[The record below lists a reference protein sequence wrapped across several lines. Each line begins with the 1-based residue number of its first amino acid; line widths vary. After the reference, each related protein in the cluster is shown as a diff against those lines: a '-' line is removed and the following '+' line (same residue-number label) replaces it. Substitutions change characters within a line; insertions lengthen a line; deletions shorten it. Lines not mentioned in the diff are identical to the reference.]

1 MQFQIWPLKMEAQ
14 RKFGGVHAMEWLLVA
29 QSGRSQNERLWN
41 PPRKSGRSRAA

>member
-1 MQFQIWPLKMEAQ
+1 MLSKTVFADWPL
-14 RKFGGVHAMEWLLVA
+14 LA

>member
-1 MQFQIWPLKMEAQ
+1 VRLLGMFFWHNRGRPL
-14 RKFGGVHAMEWLLVA
+14 LA